1 MARLLSLVCLFATAT
16 SAFRVVS
23 RTQSARAP
31 LSRRTAEPFFLEAVD
46 PTLISHMS
54 LAAGVGAL
62 GDLVAQRGELAG
74 RANASASEMPLIP
87 SGVDLAR
94 TGTFATFGALYSGAF
109 QHFWFEQLMSDET
122 ASAILANTPKLFSLA
137 VDGGNDAT
145 SSIAASL
152 IVATGRM
159 AVNQGLAIPFAYYP
173 LFFVLTAIV
182 RSEEPEA
189 ALLRARSFWA
199 KAVLANWRFWAPAQ
213 VIQFALVPTPL
224 QVPYVL
230 FVGTAWNVL
239 LSSMDAK
246 EQARL
251 AAKEQKRSARP
262 TSQ

>member
-1 MARLLSLVCLFATAT
+1 
-16 SAFRVVS
+16 
-23 RTQSARAP
+23 
-31 LSRRTAEPFFLEAVD
+31 
-46 PTLISHMS
+46 
-54 LAAGVGAL
+54 
-62 GDLVAQRGELAG
+62 
-74 RANASASEMPLIP
+74 
-87 SGVDLAR
+87 
-94 TGTFATFGALYSGAF
+94 
-109 QHFWFEQLMSDET
+109 MSD
-122 ASAILANTPKLFSLA
+122 
-137 VDGGNDAT
+137 
-145 SSIAASL
+145 ASL

-246 EQARL
+246 EQASL

-262 TSQ
+262 TSHREQTAVYSLAHSAADASGY

>member
-1 MARLLSLVCLFATAT
+1 MARLLSIVSLLTAALST

-23 RTQSARAP
+23 RTQTTRAP
-31 LSRRTAEPFFLEAVD
+31 LSRRMAEPFFLDVAVD
-46 PTLISHMS
+46 PTLIEHMS

-62 GDLVAQRGELAG
+62 GDLVAQRGEVAE
-74 RANASASEMPLIP
+74 RANMTTSEMPLIP
-87 SGVDLAR
+87 AGVDFAR
-94 TGTFATFGALYSGAF
+94 TATFATFGALYTGAF

-137 VDGGNDAT
+137 VDGGNDG
-145 SSIAASL
+145 AASLAVSL

-173 LFFVLTAIV
+173 TFFVLTALV
-182 RSEEPEA
+182 RGEEFEA
-189 ALLRARSFWA
+189 ALVRVRSFWA
-199 KAVLANWRFWAPAQ
+199 KAVFANWRFWAPAQ

-239 LSSMDAK
+239 LSQMDAK
-246 EQARL
+246 EQANI
-251 AAKEQKRSARP
+251 AAKEQKARP
-262 TSQ
+262 SS